1 MKESTSFQETT
12 HSQEGG
18 SEEATRSLELGKEPG
33 CKQTGWCGGGR
44 CKGPAVARLGVV
56 LRMGVGAIAGW
67 REGRAVGSLEGS
79 WVHSG
84 PPAPGGRSGGH
95 QGGSLEG
102 AWVHGGPQLGS
113 AGLLL
118 TCALSPQY
126 MGCIEVLRSMRS
138 LDFSTRTQVTR

>member
-1 MKESTSFQETT
+1 MTDRTVWG
-12 HSQEGG
+12 SQVGHRPKDGG
-18 SEEATRSLELGKEPG
+18 GVYRS
-33 CKQTGWCGGGR
+33 GGGR
-44 CKGPAVARLGVV
+44 GG
-56 LRMGVGAIAGW
+56 LRAHW
-67 REGRAVGSLEGS
+67 RGS

-84 PPAPGGRSGGH
+84 PPAPGGRRGGRW
-95 QGGSLEG
+95 GCSLEG
-102 AWVHGGPQLGS
+102 AWVHGGLQLGS